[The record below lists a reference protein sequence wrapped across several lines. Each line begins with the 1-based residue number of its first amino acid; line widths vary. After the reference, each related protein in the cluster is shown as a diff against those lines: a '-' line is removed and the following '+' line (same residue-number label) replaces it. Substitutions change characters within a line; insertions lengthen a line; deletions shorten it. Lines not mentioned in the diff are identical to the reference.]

1 MKKYTSDMHY
11 GKCLSFFSV
20 FYLFYSILFIA
31 HMYIMTICLH
41 MFTDDVTYL

>member
-1 MKKYTSDMHY
+1 MKKYTSDIHY
-11 GKCLSFFSV
+11 EKYLSFFSV
-20 FYLFYSILFIA
+20 FTIMSILFIA